1 MAPRDLR
8 CSQTGESDMA
18 SVLGAGR
25 KQGQNTTKNIDRS
38 AGTRSRFAPASQAC
52 ANGVSDISVA
62 EMAAEEKVDEL
73 IEHEILPRLLV
84 ALANS
89 RVAGAA
95 NDTIANDTNTN
106 PHIVQSFETDA
117 FAPLALGLEA
127 EELMAQIECFLDR
140 GVSAEAVFIELLAPS
155 ARKLGEYWEEDRCD
169 FVDVTMGLWR
179 LQEVMREVALRSPV
193 RHNGH
198 VPARSALFTP
208 LPGEQHCFGTL
219 MVEEVFSRA
228 GWDSEA
234 LIEPQRAEM
243 LQIVSD
249 REFELVGLTV
259 SNDCPSGELA
269 SLVTAIRS
277 VSKCR
282 SVKII
287 IGGRAVNASPQLATL
302 AGADGT
308 AQDASSALILADGI
322 VPVAKRLDCFEA

>member
-1 MAPRDLR
+1 MGNARFAPL
-8 CSQTGESDMA
+8 QTGESDMA
-18 SVLGAGR
+18 SVFGAGR
-25 KQGQNTTKNIDRS
+25 KPGEETPSNTGMRNT
-38 AGTRSRFAPASQAC
+38 FAPSGKSC
-52 ANGVSDISVA
+52 VNKSEGK
-62 EMAAEEKVDEL
+62 MLAEENVDQL

-95 NDTIANDTNTN
+95 NDAADS
-106 PHIVQSFETDA
+106 PHIVQQTETEA

-127 EELMAQIECFLDR
+127 EELMAKIECFLDR
-140 GVSAEAVFIELLAPS
+140 GVTAEAVFIELLAPS

-193 RHNGH
+193 HHRGGG
-198 VPARSALFTP
+198 PARSALFTP

-219 MVEEVFSRA
+219 MVEEVFARA

-234 LIEPQRAEM
+234 LIEPQRSQL

-259 SNDCPSGELA
+259 SNDCSSGELA

-282 SVKII
+282 SVKVLL
-287 IGGRAVNASPQLATL
+287 GGRAVNANPQLAEL

-308 AQDASSALILADGI
+308 AHDANSALILADRI
-322 VPVAKRLDCFEA
+322 VPAAKQMSCLEA

>member
-1 MAPRDLR
+1 
-8 CSQTGESDMA
+8 MA
-18 SVLGAGR
+18 SVLGTGR
-25 KQGQNTTKNIDRS
+25 KSDRNATKSTGTQNS
-38 AGTRSRFAPASQAC
+38 FAPSGQAC
-52 ANGVSDISVA
+52 AKSAMNISGPELVA
-62 EMAAEEKVDEL
+62 EDKVDEL
-73 IEHEILPRLLV
+73 VENEILPRLLV
-84 ALANS
+84 ALATA

-95 NDTIANDTNTN
+95 NDTMDG

-140 GVSAEAVFIELLAPS
+140 GVSAEAVFIELLAPA

-193 RHNGH
+193 HHSGH
-198 VPARSALFTP
+198 GPARSALFSP

-219 MVEEVFSRA
+219 MVEEVFARA

-234 LIEPQRAEM
+234 LIEPQRSEM
-243 LQIVSD
+243 LQIVSE

-277 VSKCR
+277 VSRCR

-287 IGGRAVNASPQLATL
+287 LGGRAMNANPQLAEL

-308 AQDASSALILADGI
+308 AQDANSALVLADGI
-322 VPVAKRLDCFEA
+322 VPVSKRLDCFEA

>member
-1 MAPRDLR
+1 M
-8 CSQTGESDMA
+8 
-18 SVLGAGR
+18 
-25 KQGQNTTKNIDRS
+25 
-38 AGTRSRFAPASQAC
+38 
-52 ANGVSDISVA
+52 NGSGP
-62 EMAAEEKVDEL
+62 EMVTEDKVDEL
-73 IEHEILPRLLV
+73 VEHEILPRLLV
-84 ALANS
+84 ALANA
-89 RVAGAA
+89 RIAGAA
-95 NDTIANDTNTN
+95 NDTNAEDANES

-127 EELMAQIECFLDR
+127 EELMTQIECFLDR
-140 GVSAEAVFIELLAPS
+140 GVTAEAVFIELLAPA

-193 RHNGH
+193 LHSGH
-198 VPARSALFTP
+198 GPARSALFSP

-219 MVEEVFSRA
+219 MVEEVFARA

-234 LIEPQRAEM
+234 LIEPQRSEM
-243 LQIVSD
+243 LKIVSE

-259 SNDCPSGELA
+259 SNDCSSGELA

-277 VSKCR
+277 VSRCR

-287 IGGRAVNASPQLATL
+287 MGGRAVNANPQLADL

-308 AQDASSALILADGI
+308 AEDANSALILADGI